1 MEETVLK
8 SFPSLQS
15 AKKRIIIQVTALGAG
30 LLILGFALWL
40 SGHRRFILDLPLGET
55 VKGLKN
61 SDVVIDWEE
70 EEIPVESYEVRYI
83 MTMQKSLTV
92 ISISMLPEKAGEYR
106 MTVKDTH
113 GQFLAGDLIE
123 IGRFQSAFSWETG
136 SFTGSEFILF
146 FVLLF
151 VTGVFIIM
159 LTGFLKLRGPLEN
172 SNEAI
177 FTCGVMIFSGLFLC
191 FAFPYYY
198 RHLSNQYS
206 YPVWLLV
213 LDFAQAGKK
222 FFAASRPGLF
232 LFSLSLIVSNI
243 ALLRH
248 ERPRFQNLLGILL
261 GLILTGAGA
270 GTYAASRLLY
280 RYDLSYDAMRAVTMT
295 RNTVGLA
302 FTYVECILLGTIICG
317 LRAAK
322 HVPAPDRDY
331 ILILGCC
338 FRKDGTLTPLLK
350 ARVDKALD
358 FWRMQKEKT
367 GKAAFI
373 IPSGGQGRNESMPEA
388 KAMSNYIAGTDI
400 PSEYVLPE
408 DQSVNTFQNMQFSKE
423 IIDGKNPGSSSA
435 KVCYVTTNYHVLR
448 SGILANKVKLSAE
461 GLGAKTKWWFWP
473 NAFVRECAAF
483 FSNRNMMI
491 LYLSILLAAAV
502 ITLQVT
508 SVMY

>member
-1 MEETVLK
+1 MK

-261 GLILTGAGA
+261 GLILIGAGA
-270 GTYAASRLLY
+270 GTYAASRFLY
-280 RYDLSYDAMRAVTMT
+280 RYDLSYDAMRVITMI

-373 IPSGGQGRNESMPEA
+373 IPSGGQGRNETMPEA

-400 PSEYVLPE
+400 PAAYVLPE
-408 DQSVNTFQNMQFSKE
+408 DQSVNTFQNMQFSKD
-423 IIDGKNPGSSSA
+423 IIDGKNPDSSAA

-491 LYLSILLAAAV
+491 LYLSILLAAAG

>member
-1 MEETVLK
+1 MK

-232 LFSLSLIVSNI
+232 LFSISLIVSNI

-248 ERPRFQNLLGILL
+248 ESPRFQNLLGILL

-270 GTYAASRLLY
+270 GTYAASRFLY
-280 RYDLSYDAMRAVTMT
+280 RYDLSYDAMRVITMI

-400 PSEYVLPE
+400 PAEYVLLE
-408 DQSVNTFQNMQFSKE
+408 DQSVNTFQNMQFSKD
-423 IIDGKNPGSSSA
+423 IIDGKNPDSSAA

-491 LYLSILLAAAV
+491 LYLSILLAAAG

>member
-1 MEETVLK
+1 MK

-70 EEIPVESYEVRYI
+70 EGIPVESYEVRYI

-123 IGRFQSAFSWETG
+123 VGRFQSAFSWETG

-146 FVLLF
+146 FALLF

-261 GLILTGAGA
+261 GLILIGAGA
-270 GTYAASRLLY
+270 GTYAASRFLY
-280 RYDLSYDAMRAVTMT
+280 RYDLSYDAMRAITMI

-373 IPSGGQGRNESMPEA
+373 IPSGGQGRNETMPEA

-400 PSEYVLPE
+400 PAAYVLPE
-408 DQSVNTFQNMQFSKE
+408 DQSVNTFQNMQFSKD
-423 IIDGKNPGSSSA
+423 IIDGKNPDSSAA

-448 SGILANKVKLSAE
+448 SGILANKVRLSAE

>member
-1 MEETVLK
+1 MK

-198 RHLSNQYS
+198 RHLSNQHS

-261 GLILTGAGA
+261 GLILIGAGA
-270 GTYAASRLLY
+270 GTYAASRFLY
-280 RYDLSYDAMRAVTMT
+280 RYDLSYDAMRVITMI

-322 HVPAPDRDY
+322 HVPVPDRDY

-408 DQSVNTFQNMQFSKE
+408 DQSVNTFQNMQFSKD
-423 IIDGKNPGSSSA
+423 IIDGKNPDSSAA

-491 LYLSILLAAAV
+491 LYLSILLAAAG

>member
-1 MEETVLK
+1 MK

-70 EEIPVESYEVRYI
+70 EGIPVESYEVRYI

-151 VTGVFIIM
+151 VTGV
-159 LTGFLKLRGPLEN
+159 
-172 SNEAI
+172 
-177 FTCGVMIFSGLFLC
+177 
-191 FAFPYYY
+191 PYYY

-232 LFSLSLIVSNI
+232 LFSISLIVSNI

-248 ERPRFQNLLGILL
+248 ESPRFQNLLGILL
-261 GLILTGAGA
+261 GLILIGAGA
-270 GTYAASRLLY
+270 GTYAASRFLY
-280 RYDLSYDAMRAVTMT
+280 RYDLSYDAMRVITMI

-322 HVPAPDRDY
+322 HVPVPDRDY

-373 IPSGGQGRNESMPEA
+373 IPSGGQGRNETMPEA

-400 PSEYVLPE
+400 PAAYVLPE
-408 DQSVNTFQNMQFSKE
+408 DQSVNTFQNMQFSKD
-423 IIDGKNPGSSSA
+423 IIDGKNPDSSAA

>member
-1 MEETVLK
+1 MK

-40 SGHRRFILDLPLGET
+40 SGHRRFFLDLPLGET

-123 IGRFQSAFSWETG
+123 VGRFQSAFSWETG

-232 LFSLSLIVSNI
+232 LFSISLIVSNI

-248 ERPRFQNLLGILL
+248 ESPRFQNLLGILL
-261 GLILTGAGA
+261 GLILIGAGA

-280 RYDLSYDAMRAVTMT
+280 RYDFSYDAMRAVTMT

>member
-1 MEETVLK
+1 MK

-70 EEIPVESYEVRYI
+70 EGIPVESYEVRYI

-232 LFSLSLIVSNI
+232 LFSISLIVSNI

-248 ERPRFQNLLGILL
+248 ESPRFQNLLGILL
-261 GLILTGAGA
+261 GLILIGAGA

-280 RYDLSYDAMRAVTMT
+280 RYDFSYDAMRAVTMT

-338 FRKDGTLTPLLK
+338 FRKDGTLTPLL
-350 ARVDKALD
+350 
-358 FWRMQKEKT
+358 
-367 GKAAFI
+367 
-373 IPSGGQGRNESMPEA
+373 
-388 KAMSNYIAGTDI
+388 
-400 PSEYVLPE
+400 
-408 DQSVNTFQNMQFSKE
+408 
-423 IIDGKNPGSSSA
+423 
-435 KVCYVTTNYHVLR
+435 
-448 SGILANKVKLSAE
+448 
-461 GLGAKTKWWFWP
+461 
-473 NAFVRECAAF
+473 
-483 FSNRNMMI
+483 
-491 LYLSILLAAAV
+491 
-502 ITLQVT
+502 
-508 SVMY
+508 

>member
-1 MEETVLK
+1 MK

-248 ERPRFQNLLGILL
+248 ESPRFQNLLGILL
-261 GLILTGAGA
+261 GLILIGAGA

-280 RYDLSYDAMRAVTMT
+280 RYDFSYDAMRAVTMT

-373 IPSGGQGRNESMPEA
+373 IPSGGQGRNETMPEA

-400 PSEYVLPE
+400 PAEYVLLE

>member
-1 MEETVLK
+1 MK

-261 GLILTGAGA
+261 GLILIGAGA

-280 RYDLSYDAMRAVTMT
+280 RYDFSYDAMRAVTMT

>member
-1 MEETVLK
+1 MA
-8 SFPSLQS
+8 S
-15 AKKRIIIQVTALGAG
+15 KKEKTGKNGNKKKPRIG
-30 LLILGFALWL
+30 LGFALWL

-261 GLILTGAGA
+261 GLILIGAGA

-280 RYDLSYDAMRAVTMT
+280 RYDFSYDAMRVITMI

-373 IPSGGQGRNESMPEA
+373 IPSGGQGRNETMPEA

-491 LYLSILLAAAV
+491 LYLSILLAAAG

>member
-1 MEETVLK
+1 MK

-106 MTVKDTH
+106 MKVKDMK
-113 GQFLAGDLIE
+113 GQVLAGDQIE
-123 IGRFQSAFSWETG
+123 VGRFQSAFSWGTG
-136 SFTGSEFILF
+136 SFTGSEYILF

-213 LDFAQAGKK
+213 LDFGQAGKK

-232 LFSLSLIVSNI
+232 LFSISLIVSNI

-248 ERPRFQNLLGILL
+248 ESPRFQNLLGILL

-270 GTYAASRLLY
+270 GTYAASRFLY
-280 RYDLSYDAMRAVTMT
+280 RYDLSYDAMRVITMI

-373 IPSGGQGRNESMPEA
+373 IPSGGQGSNESMPEA

-448 SGILANKVKLSAE
+448 SGILANKVKLAAE

>member
-1 MEETVLK
+1 MK

-261 GLILTGAGA
+261 GLILIGAGA
-270 GTYAASRLLY
+270 GTYAASRLFY
-280 RYDLSYDAMRAVTMT
+280 RYDFSYDAMRAVTMT

-302 FTYVECILLGTIICG
+302 FTYVECILLGTIFCG

-408 DQSVNTFQNMQFSKE
+408 DQSVNTFQNMQFSKD
-423 IIDGKNPGSSSA
+423 IIDGKNPDSSAA

-448 SGILANKVKLSAE
+448 SGILANKVRLSAE

>member
-1 MEETVLK
+1 MK

-70 EEIPVESYEVRYI
+70 EGIPVESYEVRYI

-261 GLILTGAGA
+261 GLILIGAGA

-280 RYDLSYDAMRAVTMT
+280 RYDFSYDAMRAVTMT

-322 HVPAPDRDY
+322 HVPVPDRDY

-408 DQSVNTFQNMQFSKE
+408 DQSVNTFQNMQFSKD
-423 IIDGKNPGSSSA
+423 IIDGKNPDSSAA

-473 NAFVRECAAF
+473 NAFVRECVAF

-491 LYLSILLAAAV
+491 LYLSILLAAAG

>member
-232 LFSLSLIVSNI
+232 LFSISLIVSNI

-248 ERPRFQNLLGILL
+248 ESPRFQNLLGILL

>member
-1 MEETVLK
+1 MK

-61 SDVVIDWEE
+61 SDVVIEWEE

-261 GLILTGAGA
+261 GLILIGAGA
-270 GTYAASRLLY
+270 GTYAASRFLY
-280 RYDLSYDAMRAVTMT
+280 RYDLSYDAMRVITMI

-408 DQSVNTFQNMQFSKE
+408 DQSVNTFQNMQFSKD
-423 IIDGKNPGSSSA
+423 IIDGKNPDSSAA

-491 LYLSILLAAAV
+491 LYLSILLAAAG

>member
-1 MEETVLK
+1 MK

-232 LFSLSLIVSNI
+232 LFSISLIVSNI

-248 ERPRFQNLLGILL
+248 ESPRFQNLLGILL

-280 RYDLSYDAMRAVTMT
+280 RYDLSYDAMRVITMI
-295 RNTVGLA
+295 RDTVGLA

-322 HVPAPDRDY
+322 HVPVPDRDY

-373 IPSGGQGRNESMPEA
+373 IPSGGQGRNETMPEA

-400 PSEYVLPE
+400 PAAYVLPE
-408 DQSVNTFQNMQFSKE
+408 DQSVNTFQNMQFSKD
-423 IIDGKNPGSSSA
+423 IIDGKNPDSSAA

-491 LYLSILLAAAV
+491 LYLSILLAAAG

>member
-1 MEETVLK
+1 M
-8 SFPSLQS
+8 
-15 AKKRIIIQVTALGAG
+15 
-30 LLILGFALWL
+30 GFALWL

-232 LFSLSLIVSNI
+232 LFSISLIVSNI

-248 ERPRFQNLLGILL
+248 ESPRFQNLLGILL
-261 GLILTGAGA
+261 GLILIGAGA

-280 RYDLSYDAMRAVTMT
+280 RYDFSYDAMRAVTMT

-373 IPSGGQGRNESMPEA
+373 IPSGGQGRNETMPEA

-400 PSEYVLPE
+400 PAEYVLLE

>member
-1 MEETVLK
+1 M
-8 SFPSLQS
+8 QS

-70 EEIPVESYEVRYI
+70 EGIPVESYEVRYI

-232 LFSLSLIVSNI
+232 LFSISLIVSNI

-261 GLILTGAGA
+261 GLILIGAGA

-280 RYDLSYDAMRAVTMT
+280 RYDFSYDAMRAVTMI

>member
-1 MEETVLK
+1 M
-8 SFPSLQS
+8 QS

-213 LDFAQAGKK
+213 LDFAQAGKSFSPLPAPV
-222 FFAASRPGLF
+222 FFCSASR
-232 LFSLSLIVSNI
+232 
-243 ALLRH
+243 
-248 ERPRFQNLLGILL
+248 
-261 GLILTGAGA
+261 
-270 GTYAASRLLY
+270 
-280 RYDLSYDAMRAVTMT
+280 
-295 RNTVGLA
+295 
-302 FTYVECILLGTIICG
+302 
-317 LRAAK
+317 
-322 HVPAPDRDY
+322 
-331 ILILGCC
+331 
-338 FRKDGTLTPLLK
+338 
-350 ARVDKALD
+350 
-358 FWRMQKEKT
+358 
-367 GKAAFI
+367 
-373 IPSGGQGRNESMPEA
+373 
-388 KAMSNYIAGTDI
+388 
-400 PSEYVLPE
+400 
-408 DQSVNTFQNMQFSKE
+408 
-423 IIDGKNPGSSSA
+423 
-435 KVCYVTTNYHVLR
+435 
-448 SGILANKVKLSAE
+448 
-461 GLGAKTKWWFWP
+461 
-473 NAFVRECAAF
+473 
-483 FSNRNMMI
+483 
-491 LYLSILLAAAV
+491 
-502 ITLQVT
+502 
-508 SVMY
+508 

>member
-123 IGRFQSAFSWETG
+123 VGRFQSAFSWETG

-232 LFSLSLIVSNI
+232 LFSISLIVSNI

-248 ERPRFQNLLGILL
+248 ESPRFQNLLGILL
-261 GLILTGAGA
+261 GLILIGAGA
-270 GTYAASRLLY
+270 GTYAASRFLY
-280 RYDLSYDAMRAVTMT
+280 RYDLSYDAMRVITMI

-322 HVPAPDRDY
+322 HVPVPDRDY

-373 IPSGGQGRNESMPEA
+373 IPSGGQGRNETMPEA

-400 PSEYVLPE
+400 PAAYVLPE
-408 DQSVNTFQNMQFSKE
+408 DQSVNTFQNMQFSKD
-423 IIDGKNPGSSSA
+423 IIDGKNPDSSAA

-491 LYLSILLAAAV
+491 LYLSILLAAAG

>member
-1 MEETVLK
+1 MK

-261 GLILTGAGA
+261 GLILIGAGA

-280 RYDLSYDAMRAVTMT
+280 RYDFSYDAMRAVTMT

-322 HVPAPDRDY
+322 HVPVPDRDY

>member
-1 MEETVLK
+1 MK

-232 LFSLSLIVSNI
+232 LFSISLIVSNI

-248 ERPRFQNLLGILL
+248 ESPRFQNLLGILL
-261 GLILTGAGA
+261 GLILIGAGA
-270 GTYAASRLLY
+270 GTYAASRFLY
-280 RYDLSYDAMRAVTMT
+280 RYDLSYDAMRVITMI
-295 RNTVGLA
+295 RDTVGLA

-408 DQSVNTFQNMQFSKE
+408 DQSVNTFQNMQFSKD
-423 IIDGKNPGSSSA
+423 IIDGKNPDSSAA

-448 SGILANKVKLSAE
+448 SGILANKVKLAAE

-491 LYLSILLAAAV
+491 LSLSILLAAAG

>member
-1 MEETVLK
+1 MK

-270 GTYAASRLLY
+270 GTYAASRFLY
-280 RYDLSYDAMRAVTMT
+280 RYDLSYDAMRVITMI

-373 IPSGGQGRNESMPEA
+373 IPSGGQGRNETMPEA

-400 PSEYVLPE
+400 PAAYVLPE

-491 LYLSILLAAAV
+491 LYLSILLAAAG

>member
-1 MEETVLK
+1 MK

-232 LFSLSLIVSNI
+232 LFSISLIVSNI

-248 ERPRFQNLLGILL
+248 ESPRFQNLLGILL
-261 GLILTGAGA
+261 GLILIGAGA

-448 SGILANKVKLSAE
+448 SGILANKVKLAAE

>member
-1 MEETVLK
+1 MK

-40 SGHRRFILDLPLGET
+40 SGHRRFILDLHLGED

-61 SDVVIDWEE
+61 SDVVIEWEG
-70 EEIPVESYEVRYI
+70 EEIPVESCEVRRI
-83 MTMQKSLTV
+83 MTLQGDLSV
-92 ISISMLPEKAGEYR
+92 ISISMLPEKAGQYR
-106 MTVKDTH
+106 MKVKDMK
-113 GQFLAGDLIE
+113 GQVLAGDQIE
-123 IGRFQSAFSWETG
+123 VGRFQSAFSWVTG
-136 SFTGSEFILF
+136 SFTGSEYILF

-261 GLILTGAGA
+261 GLILIGAGA
-270 GTYAASRLLY
+270 GTYAASRFLY
-280 RYDLSYDAMRAVTMT
+280 RYDLSYDAMRAITMI

-367 GKAAFI
+367 GKAASI
-373 IPSGGQGRNESMPEA
+373 IPSGGQGRNETMPEA

-400 PSEYVLPE
+400 PAAYVLPE
-408 DQSVNTFQNMQFSKE
+408 DQSVNTFQNMQFSKD
-423 IIDGKNPGSSSA
+423 IIDGKNPDSSAA

-448 SGILANKVKLSAE
+448 SGILANKVRLSAE

>member
-1 MEETVLK
+1 MK

-222 FFAASRPGLF
+222 FFAVSRPGLF

-248 ERPRFQNLLGILL
+248 ESPRFQNLLGILL

-280 RYDLSYDAMRAVTMT
+280 RYDLSYDAMRVITMI

-448 SGILANKVKLSAE
+448 SGILSNKVKLSAE

>member
-1 MEETVLK
+1 MK

-123 IGRFQSAFSWETG
+123 VGRFQSAFSWETG

-280 RYDLSYDAMRAVTMT
+280 RYDFSYDAMRAVTMT

-408 DQSVNTFQNMQFSKE
+408 DQSVNTFQNMQFSKD
-423 IIDGKNPGSSSA
+423 IIDGKNPDSSAA

-508 SVMY
+508 SVMD

>member
-1 MEETVLK
+1 MK

-261 GLILTGAGA
+261 GLILIGAGA
-270 GTYAASRLLY
+270 GTYAASRFLY
-280 RYDLSYDAMRAVTMT
+280 RYDLSYDAMRVITMI

-491 LYLSILLAAAV
+491 LYLSILLAAAG

>member
-61 SDVVIDWEE
+61 SDVVIEWEE

-261 GLILTGAGA
+261 GLILIGAGA
-270 GTYAASRLLY
+270 GTYAASRFLY
-280 RYDLSYDAMRAVTMT
+280 RYDLSYDAMRVITMI

>member
-1 MEETVLK
+1 MK

-70 EEIPVESYEVRYI
+70 EGIPVESYEVRYI

-123 IGRFQSAFSWETG
+123 VGRFQSAFSWETG

-261 GLILTGAGA
+261 GLILIGAGA

-280 RYDLSYDAMRAVTMT
+280 RYDFSYDAMRAVTMT

>member
-1 MEETVLK
+1 MK

-232 LFSLSLIVSNI
+232 LFSISLIVSNI

-248 ERPRFQNLLGILL
+248 ESPRFQNLLGILL

-280 RYDLSYDAMRAVTMT
+280 RYDLSYDAMRAVTMI

-408 DQSVNTFQNMQFSKE
+408 DQSVNTFQNMQFSKD
-423 IIDGKNPGSSSA
+423 IIDGKNPDSSAA

-491 LYLSILLAAAV
+491 LYLSILLAAAG

>member
-1 MEETVLK
+1 MK

-270 GTYAASRLLY
+270 GTYAASRFLY
-280 RYDLSYDAMRAVTMT
+280 RYDLSYDAMRVITMI

-423 IIDGKNPGSSSA
+423 IIDGKNPGSSAA

-491 LYLSILLAAAV
+491 LYLSILLAAAG